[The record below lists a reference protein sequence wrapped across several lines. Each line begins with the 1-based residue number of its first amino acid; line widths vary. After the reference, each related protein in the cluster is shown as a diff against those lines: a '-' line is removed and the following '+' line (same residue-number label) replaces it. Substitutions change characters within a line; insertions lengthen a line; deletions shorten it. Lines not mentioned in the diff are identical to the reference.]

1 MQLLCPKCHNIMA
14 QYERNRVLVDQCTE
28 CKGIFLDRG
37 EFDHLVEAEKAFYAT
52 PSPTSGPLV
61 GGRSDDRPV
70 HNRRTDDPSYPDRPY
85 EDRPYEGRRYE
96 GRPYEDRPYEDRR
109 YDDRDRR
116 RGDDRSYKKRK
127 RSSMLEELLDF

>member
-1 MQLLCPKCHNIMA
+1 MA

-70 HNRRTDDPSYPDRPY
+70 DNRRTEDRSYPDRPY

-96 GRPYEDRPYEDRR
+96 GRPYEDRR

-127 RSSMLEELLDF
+127 RSSMLEELFDF

>member
-52 PSPTSGPLV
+52 PAPPSSPIGDV
-61 GGRSDDRPV
+61 NDGRNYDR
-70 HNRRTDDPSYPDRPY
+70 RS
-85 EDRPYEGRRYE
+85 EDRPYGERSYPHRSD
-96 GRPYEDRPYEDRR
+96 RDRPYGESSYDTRR
-109 YDDRDRR
+109 YDDRDSRR
-116 RGDDRSYKKRK
+116 VDDRSYKKRK
-127 RSSMLEELLDF
+127 RSSMLEELFDF

>member
-37 EFDHLVEAEKAFYAT
+37 EFENLVEAEKAYYGT
-52 PSPTSGPLV
+52 PVAAPSVPGDRPTDRAAAVRPHEERRYDERRNDQV
-61 GGRSDDRPV
+61 RFDDHRYDERAHDDR
-70 HNRRTDDPSYPDRPY
+70 S
-85 EDRPYEGRRYE
+85 
-96 GRPYEDRPYEDRR
+96 YEDRR
-109 YDDRDRR
+109 YSRDGREDRPYR
-116 RGDDRSYKKRK
+116 KKR